1 MTLRHTSIRTR
12 MFLLVSVPLLALI
25 AIYAYAV
32 GGQFGTAVGLANAG
46 KVSGTTIKPVSDAL
60 VALNAE
66 RSGAV
71 LYLAT
76 KSSQAAAAY
85 RHEQAATDRQF
96 RSVETITGLGPVT
109 ANATPLEKAAAAT
122 FIKDGKGGL
131 QALRSEVTSGGISR
145 TAAINAYSAIMA
157 DGLRVGEQAIQQ
169 TYVSQSLA
177 TTARQEVNLYAAE
190 MLVLEE
196 NAIYSGDVVAGRM
209 PAADQKEFAQLAA
222 VRQYLV
228 ADAVPQLD
236 AEAGGLLHHEVPASL
251 TATLTSQENTIIN
264 APVNA
269 TGSVKPPVP
278 LTAWQPTAAAYAAH
292 LEVVLTKSPA
302 WIQSQVTSS
311 ARRAL
316 TTFIVA
322 ASVGLLAVIASIVFS
337 FLMGRRLLRRLDAL
351 RQSALELAR
360 ERLPSVMARLRD
372 GDTVDVDAEAPPAEA
387 GPDEIDQVRE
397 AFNTVHRAAV
407 EAAVD
412 EANLRRGVSQV
423 FRNLARR
430 NQALLH
436 RQLGLLD
443 SMERRA
449 EEPEQL
455 EDLFRIDHLTT
466 RMRRH
471 AEGLIVL
478 SGDSPGRGWSR
489 PVPFIDVLRAA
500 VSEVEDYTRIRVE
513 VRSKAALAGPAV
525 ADVVHLLAELIEN
538 ATVFSPPN
546 TMVRVQGELVGRGF
560 AVEIEDRGL
569 GIGEERLEEI
579 NRDLTGLPAFDLAGS
594 DRLGLFIAGRLA
606 HRHGIK
612 VSLRSSVYGGTSAVV
627 IIPTTLVV
635 TDGEVDLSPAL
646 ATGARTLQPAA
657 AAAALSSGNGHAGTT
672 YADNGYASDG
682 PEGNGYAGNGHAGN
696 GYADNGNL
704 GMEPAGNGHL
714 GTEPAGTAHLSTEP
728 AGTAHLSTEPAGT
741 AHLSTEPAGTA
752 HAATAEP
759 RRPRHAASP
768 HSAVRPEDTQPF
780 QASPPR
786 GSADSGW
793 WARSTQASRQAA
805 DSIQAGQ
812 AVAGVTEL
820 VPGPEAG
827 PGAGQPDGELPVRV
841 RQAAL
846 APQLRDRD
854 AAGSEE
860 LQAPA
865 SAEAVRSTMSAMQS
879 GWERARSVA
888 GTPPAGADPD
898 AAASAE
904 QNAAGQDPAGQDP
917 AGHDP
922 ADQGGE

>member
-25 AIYAYAV
+25 AVYAYAV
-32 GGQFGTAVGLANAG
+32 AGQFGTAVGLANAG
-46 KVSGTTIKPVSDAL
+46 KVSGTTITPVSDAMI
-60 VALNAE
+60 ALNAE

-76 KSSQAAAAY
+76 RSSPAAAAY
-85 RHEQAATDRQF
+85 RQEQAATDRQF
-96 RSVETITGLGPVT
+96 HIVETITRSGPVT
-109 ANATPLEKAAAAT
+109 ANATPLEKRAAAA
-122 FIKDGKGGL
+122 FVKDGQGPL
-131 QALRSEVTSGGISR
+131 QALRSEVTSGGMGR

-177 TTARQEVNLYAAE
+177 TTARQEVNLYTAE

-196 NAIYSGDVVAGRM
+196 NDIYSGDAAGGHL

-236 AEAGGLLHHEVPASL
+236 AEAGGLLRQEVPASL
-251 TATLTSQENTIIN
+251 TAALTSQENAIIS
-264 APVNA
+264 APVSA
-269 TGSVKPPVP
+269 TGSAKPPVP
-278 LTAWQPTAAAYAAH
+278 LTVWQPTAAAYASH

-316 TTFIVA
+316 TTLIVA

-337 FLMGRRLLRRLDAL
+337 FLLGRRLLRRLTGL

-387 GPDEIDQVRE
+387 GPDEIDQVRQ

-412 EANLRRGVSQV
+412 EANLRRGVNQV

-443 SMERRA
+443 GMERRA

-489 PVPFIDVLRAA
+489 PVPFVDVLRAA
-500 VSEVEDYTRIRVE
+500 VSEIEDYTRIRVE

-569 GIGEERLEEI
+569 GIAEERLEEI

-594 DRLGLFIAGRLA
+594 DRLGLFITGRLA

-627 IIPTTLVV
+627 IIPTGLVV
-635 TDGEVDLSPAL
+635 TDEGAAL
-646 ATGARTLQPAA
+646 ATGPRPLQPAV
-657 AAAALSSGNGHAGTT
+657 AAAALSSGNGLAG
-672 YADNGYASDG
+672 N
-682 PEGNGYAGNGHAGN
+682 EHVGNGHVGHEHPGN
-696 GYADNGNL
+696 
-704 GMEPAGNGHL
+704 EPAGHGNG
-714 GTEPAGTAHLSTEP
+714 
-728 AGTAHLSTEPAGT
+728 
-741 AHLSTEPAGTA
+741 
-752 HAATAEP
+752 ATAEP
-759 RRPRHAASP
+759 RRPRHAAGP
-768 HSAVRPEDTQPF
+768 RVAVRPEDTQPV
-780 QASPPR
+780 QTSPPEA
-786 GSADSGW
+786 SAEPGW
-793 WARSTQASRQAA
+793 WARSTLASRQAA
-805 DSIQAGQ
+805 DSIQTGQ

-820 VPGPEAG
+820 VSGSEAG
-827 PGAGQPDGELPVRV
+827 PAADQPDGGLPVRV

-846 APQLRDRD
+846 APQLRDLD
-854 AAGSEE
+854 AADTGT
-860 LQAPA
+860 LQAPPA
-865 SAEAVRSTMSAMQS
+865 SPEAIRSTMSAMQS
-879 GWERARSVA
+879 GWERARSAA
-888 GTPPAGADPD
+888 GSPSADAGPD
-898 AAASAE
+898 AAAS
-904 QNAAGQDPAGQDP
+904 
-917 AGHDP
+917 
-922 ADQGGE
+922 GEEG

>member
-12 MFLLVSVPLLALI
+12 MLLLVSVPLLALI
-25 AIYAYAV
+25 AVYAYAV
-32 GGQFGTAVGLANAG
+32 AGQFGTAVGLANAG
-46 KVSGTTIKPVSDAL
+46 KVSGTTITPVSDAM

-71 LYLAT
+71 MYLAT
-76 KSSQAAAAY
+76 RSAQAAAAY
-85 RHEQAATDRQF
+85 QADQAATDREF
-96 RSVETITGLGPVT
+96 RAVETVTSSGPVT

-122 FIKDGKGGL
+122 FLRDGKGPL
-131 QALRSEVTSGGISR
+131 QALRGEVAARAIGR

-196 NAIYSGDVVAGRM
+196 NDIYSGDVTAGQL
-209 PAADQKEFAQLAA
+209 PAADQKEFAQLAG

-236 AEAGGLLHHEVPASL
+236 AEAGGLLRREVPASL
-251 TATLTSQENTIIN
+251 TAALTSQENAIIN
-264 APVNA
+264 AAP
-269 TGSVKPPVP
+269 GSTARPPVP
-278 LTAWQPTAAAYAAH
+278 LSVWQPTAEAYAGH
-292 LEVVLTKSPA
+292 LAVVLTKSPES
-302 WIQSQVTSS
+302 IQAQVTSS

-316 TTFIVA
+316 ATFIVA
-322 ASVGLLAVIASIVFS
+322 AGVGLLAVIASIVFS
-337 FLMGRRLLRRLDAL
+337 FLMGRRLMRRLNGL
-351 RQSALELAR
+351 RQSALELASD
-360 ERLPSVMARLRD
+360 RLPAVMARLRD

-387 GPDEIDQVRE
+387 GADEIDQVRQ

-412 EANLRRGVSQV
+412 EANLRRSVSKV

-443 SMERRA
+443 GMERRA

-525 ADVVHLLAELIEN
+525 ADVVHLLAELMEN

-546 TMVRVQGELVGRGF
+546 TVVRVQGELVGRGF

-569 GIGEERLEEI
+569 GIAEDRLEEI
-579 NRDLTGLPAFDLAGS
+579 NRDLASLPAFDLAGS
-594 DRLGLFIAGRLA
+594 DRLGLFITGRLA
-606 HRHGIK
+606 HRHDIK
-612 VSLRSSVYGGTSAVV
+612 VSLRSSAFGGTSAIV
-627 IIPTTLVV
+627 IIPTGLVV
-635 TDGEVDLSPAL
+635 TDDAAAAPAPAL
-646 ATGARTLQPAA
+646 PAAARTLQPAA
-657 AAAALSSGNGHAGTT
+657 AAAALSSGNGHSGH
-672 YADNGYASDG
+672 GL
-682 PEGNGYAGNGHAGN
+682 AGNG
-696 GYADNGNL
+696 
-704 GMEPAGNGHL
+704 PAGNG
-714 GTEPAGTAHLSTEP
+714 PAWNLAAGHGDAGHGSAGNGSAGDGQRPTAQ
-728 AGTAHLSTEPAGT
+728 
-741 AHLSTEPAGTA
+741 
-752 HAATAEP
+752 P
-759 RRPRHAASP
+759 RRPRHAA
-768 HSAVRPEDTQPF
+768 AVVQQDTQPF
-780 QASPPR
+780 VFDPS
-786 GSADSGW
+786 GTSAESDW
-793 WARSTQASRQAA
+793 WGRPTLAGQQAA
-805 DSIQAGQ
+805 ESVQAGQ
-812 AVAGVTEL
+812 AVAGATEL
-820 VPGPEAG
+820 VPGPEAA
-827 PGAGQPDGELPVRV
+827 PEAGQPEGELPVRV

-846 APQLRDRD
+846 APELRDRD
-854 AAGSEE
+854 ATDTGAF
-860 LQAPA
+860 QAAPG
-865 SAEAVRSTMSAMQS
+865 SAEAARSTMSAMQR
-879 GWERARSVA
+879 GWERGRSEAA
-888 GTPPAGADPD
+888 GPAAGAGQD
-898 AAASAE
+898 AAAPDE
-904 QNAAGQDPAGQDP
+904 ENRAGQD
-917 AGHDP
+917 
-922 ADQGGE
+922 GE